1 MTATGAYPFAI
12 YDGGK
17 SISASSTLH
26 QVNIPAG
33 KIVRLVANEYSLNQ
47 TVTVEATGDKKFD
60 IKAPELGTLQIRS
73 TFETCKVKIGDR
85 DLGYP
90 PTKEASIAAGSYQ
103 YELLCPNGQ
112 NKTGTINVGANRPNK
127 AIVP

>member
-1 MTATGAYPFAI
+1 MAQESHLQLPFAV
-12 YDGGK
+12 K
-17 SISASSTLH
+17 L
-26 QVNIPAG
+26 VEMPIPP
-33 KIVRLVANEYSLNQ
+33 VL
-47 TVTVEATGDKKFD
+47 D

-73 TFETCKVKIGDR
+73 TFETCRVKIGDR